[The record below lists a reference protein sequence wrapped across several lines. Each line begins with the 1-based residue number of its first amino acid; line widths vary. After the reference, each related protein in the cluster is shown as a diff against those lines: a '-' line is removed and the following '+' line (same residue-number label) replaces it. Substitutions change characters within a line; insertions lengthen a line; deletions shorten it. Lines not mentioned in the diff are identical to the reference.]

1 MSGLTVVMGTNI
13 MRHLFIITI
22 LLVSVLATHA
32 QELVTLTAPVTKP
45 NQTTIKLDGLSIDM
59 SPSKTITVRW
69 LGNNN
74 EPGIAIYSTPVPTDH
89 PTQPTG
95 AALLTTLNKI
105 NLSGVNPSLVAR
117 ILARLQSDGYIP
129 AGSISGTPE

>member
-1 MSGLTVVMGTNI
+1 MKKYIVLTI
-13 MRHLFIITI
+13 FIF
-22 LLVSVLATHA
+22 SVAIQG
-32 QELVTLTAPVTKP
+32 QEIVTLTSPITKP
-45 NQTTIKLDGLSIDM
+45 NQTTIKLEGLSIDM
-59 SPSKTITVRW
+59 FPSKTITVRW

-95 AALLTTLNKI
+95 AALLTTLNKL
-105 NLSGVNPSLVAR
+105 NLSGVNPSLVNR

>member
-1 MSGLTVVMGTNI
+1 MTRAILI
-13 MRHLFIITI
+13 ALF
-22 LLVSVLATHA
+22 VLGPLAIRA

-45 NQTTIKLDGLSIDM
+45 NQTTVKLDGLSIDLT
-59 SPSKTITVRW
+59 PSKTITVRW

-95 AALLTTLNKI
+95 AALLTTLNKL
-105 NLSGVNPSLVAR
+105 NLSGANPSLVAR
-117 ILARLQSDGYIP
+117 ILPRLQMDGYI
-129 AGSISGTPE
+129 GSGAISGTPE

>member
-1 MSGLTVVMGTNI
+1 MRLLLTALFLSAVSGCLIGYKI
-13 MRHLFIITI
+13 ASS
-22 LLVSVLATHA
+22 SVINA
-32 QELVTLTAPVTKP
+32 QELVTLTAPLTKP
-45 NQTTIKLDGLSIDM
+45 NQTTIKIERLIIDVVAK
-59 SPSKTITVRW
+59 SITVQW

-74 EPGIAIYSTPVPTDH
+74 EAGSATYSTPVPTDH

-95 AALLTTLNKI
+95 AALLTTLNKL